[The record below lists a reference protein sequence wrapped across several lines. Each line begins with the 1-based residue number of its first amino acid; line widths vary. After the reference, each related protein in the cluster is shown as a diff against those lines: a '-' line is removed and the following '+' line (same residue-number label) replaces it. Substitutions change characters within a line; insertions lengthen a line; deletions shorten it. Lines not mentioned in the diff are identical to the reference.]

1 MISKLVLSGFKSF
14 SQYQTLKL
22 GNFSLL
28 LGANASGK
36 SNVGDALRFLHGI
49 SRGYTL
55 LEIMNEKRGI
65 GGELIWKGIR
75 GGLKEIYHNIQ
86 RNNSDKTLD
95 VFSLIVKILTQ
106 NPERVLDYDVCIM
119 IEPNKNPSI
128 VIESLELD
136 ANEIYRFSPESTDE
150 LKKTIQLNEN
160 ETIEV
165 RILEGRSAELNVS
178 KERPILTQM
187 TEDLDEKLLKY
198 ALATQIKKRMKGND
212 GKVTLSSGLTL
223 HIMGK
228 EESLWLENSRYL
240 KQTLSVLQ
248 SMRFFDLNPEAMRVP
263 SLTGQTVLGE
273 QGENL
278 SSVLH
283 AIHEQ
288 KDDTEANLLEW
299 LGALTPTDAT
309 NFKFY
314 IDPYTNKVLAILIE
328 SNGQETSLYSA
339 SDGTLRFL
347 AILAALFSPTPAS
360 LYFFEE
366 IENGIHPSRLYL
378 LVELLE
384 ERAKSG
390 IQIIATTHSPQ
401 LLSLVSQT
409 TLENSSLIYRA
420 GDHHSSQIMPI
431 LEIPNIKEI
440 LEKQD
445 IAKLYSTGWFEDVM
459 EFMQEDS
466 Q

>member
-1 MISKLVLSGFKSF
+1 MMISKLGLSGFKSF
-14 SQYQTLKL
+14 SQHQELKF

-28 LGANASGK
+28 LGTNASGK

-75 GGLKEIYHNIQ
+75 GGVKDSFHRNLNNYKISLDFNNTWNYQISVSKIFNTFIDLEILVADGEKIYEGYYSSSENRLQETDIHGTSVTQ
-86 RNNSDKTLD
+86 PAH
-95 VFSLIVKILTQ
+95 SLIQSRIFQSNFEDHEQLPTSIR
-106 NPERVLDYDVCIM
+106 NFLLDYQLDKYKLAKERTKQLSHTLFVI
-119 IEPNKNPSI
+119 NKFQK
-128 VIESLELD
+128 
-136 ANEIYRFSPESTDE
+136 Y
-150 LKKTIQLNEN
+150 IQL
-160 ETIEV
+160 
-165 RILEGRSAELNVS
+165 
-178 KERPILTQM
+178 
-187 TEDLDEKLLKY
+187 
-198 ALATQIKKRMKGND
+198 IK
-212 GKVTLSSGLTL
+212 
-223 HIMGK
+223 
-228 EESLWLENSRYL
+228 
-240 KQTLSVLQ
+240 
-248 SMRFFDLNPEAMRVP
+248 FFDLNPEAMRSP

-283 AIHEQ
+283 AICEQ
-288 KDDTEANLLEW
+288 EDTKANLLEW

-309 NFKFY
+309 HFKFY
-314 IDPYTNKVLAILIE
+314 TDPYTNKVLAILIE

-440 LEKQD
+440 LEKQE
-445 IAKLYSTGWFEDVM
+445 IAKLYATGWFEDIM

>member
-1 MISKLVLSGFKSF
+1 MISKLVLDGFKSF
-14 SQYQTLKL
+14 FHHQELKL
-22 GNFSLL
+22 GDFSIL
-28 LGANASGK
+28 LGTNASGK
-36 SNVGDALRFLHGI
+36 SNIGDALRFLHGI
-49 SRGYTL
+49 ARGYTL

-75 GGLKEIYHNIQ
+75 GGLKEICNTQADSVKLTEENKFALNI
-86 RNNSDKTLD
+86 NIY
-95 VFSLIVKILTQ
+95 VYVKEVEYKIDLG
-106 NPERVLDYDVCIM
+106 I
-119 IEPNKNPSI
+119 I
-128 VIESLELD
+128 
-136 ANEIYRFSPESTDE
+136 
-150 LKKTIQLNEN
+150 
-160 ETIEV
+160 V
-165 RILEGRSAELNVS
+165 RILNNKPDIFREFLKINDTTVYVLETD
-178 KERPILTQM
+178 PI
-187 TEDLDEKLLKY
+187 EKLKKLVDSIEPSLSAGLKILGDAP
-198 ALATQIKKRMKGND
+198 ALLKIFSYLSERLHNSFARIQENKG
-212 GKVTLSSGLTL
+212 GEKSEKMLLTA
-223 HIMGK
+223 GYRFTSVSTTD
-228 EESLWLENSRYL
+228 ESLLNDIINPI
-240 KQTLSVLQ
+240 KQALYYLQ
-248 SMRFFDLNPEAMRVP
+248 SARFFDLNPEIMRIP
-263 SLTGQTVLGE
+263 TLTGQTVLGE
-273 QGENL
+273 HGENL

-283 AIHEQ
+283 AICEQ
-288 KDDTEANLLEW
+288 EDTKANLLEW

-309 NFKFY
+309 DFKFY
-314 IDPYTNKVLAILIE
+314 TDPYTNKVLAILIE

-409 TLENSSLIYRA
+409 TLENSSLIYRTGKPA
-420 GDHHSSQIMPI
+420 SSRIMPI
-431 LEIPNIKEI
+431 LEILNIKEI

-445 IAKLYSTGWFEDVM
+445 IAKLHATGWFEDM
-459 EFMQEDS
+459 AEFMQEDS

>member
-14 SQYQTLKL
+14 SQYQILKL
-22 GNFSLL
+22 GNFSIL
-28 LGANASGK
+28 LGTNASGK
-36 SNVGDALRFLHGI
+36 SNVGDALRFLQGTVE
-49 SRGYTL
+49 GYTF
-55 LEIMNEKRGI
+55 LEVSNGKRGI
-65 GGELIWKGIR
+65 HGETVWKGIR
-75 GGLKEIYHNIQ
+75 GGINELFHGKTNECSLYIAKNNLKFEYVYNYGILISKDASSIEPFLLSENLTINNEKTCEFLFPLDGSEGTCNFLDIM
-86 RNNSDKTLD
+86 RNGIDVKFHHSGIFGDIFKFPYQASSNYTTLRLQSFVNMSPFYLKLPESDRQKLD
-95 VFSLIVKILTQ
+95 KLPKIL
-106 NPERVLDYDVCIM
+106 D
-119 IEPNKNPSI
+119 
-128 VIESLELD
+128 
-136 ANEIYRFSPESTDE
+136 EIRHDF
-150 LKKTIQLNEN
+150 
-160 ETIEV
+160 V
-165 RILEGRSAELNVS
+165 
-178 KERPILTQM
+178 PI
-187 TEDLDEKLLKY
+187 K
-198 ALATQIKKRMKGND
+198 
-212 GKVTLSSGLTL
+212 
-223 HIMGK
+223 
-228 EESLWLENSRYL
+228 
-240 KQTLSVLQ
+240 
-248 SMRFFDLNPEAMRVP
+248 FFDLNPEAMRTP

-278 SSVLH
+278 SSVLQ
-283 AIHEQ
+283 AICEQ
-288 KDDTEANLLEW
+288 TDTKANLLEW
-299 LGALTPTDAT
+299 LGALTPTDAA

-314 IDPYTNKVLAILIE
+314 TDPYTNKVLAILVE

-401 LLSLVSQT
+401 LLNLVSQT

-420 GDHHSSQIMPI
+420 GEPSSSRIMPI

-445 IAKLYSTGWFEDVM
+445 IAKLYSTGWFEDIM

>member
-22 GNFSLL
+22 GNFSIL
-28 LGANASGK
+28 LGTNASGK
-36 SNVGDALRFLHGI
+36 SNVGDALRFLQGTVQ
-49 SRGYTL
+49 GYTF
-55 LEIMNEKRGI
+55 LEVLNGKRGI
-65 GGELIWKGIR
+65 HGETVWKGIR
-75 GGLKEIYHNIQ
+75 GGINELFHGKTNECSLSVAKNNLKSEYVYNYGIMISKDASSIDPFLFSEDLIINDNKVCEFRFTPDSSKGVCNFFDIMRHGIIDTKFLHSGIFGDVFKFPYQDKSNYPTLRLQTHDPNMFQ
-86 RNNSDKTLD
+86 SYRRLPESDKQKLD
-95 VFSLIVKILTQ
+95 KLPKII
-106 NPERVLDYDVCIM
+106 D
-119 IEPNKNPSI
+119 
-128 VIESLELD
+128 
-136 ANEIYRFSPESTDE
+136 EIRHDF
-150 LKKTIQLNEN
+150 
-160 ETIEV
+160 V
-165 RILEGRSAELNVS
+165 
-178 KERPILTQM
+178 PI
-187 TEDLDEKLLKY
+187 K
-198 ALATQIKKRMKGND
+198 
-212 GKVTLSSGLTL
+212 
-223 HIMGK
+223 
-228 EESLWLENSRYL
+228 
-240 KQTLSVLQ
+240 
-248 SMRFFDLNPEAMRVP
+248 FFDLNPEVMRTP

-278 SSVLH
+278 SSVLQ
-283 AIHEQ
+283 AISKQ
-288 KDDTEANLLEW
+288 ADTKANLLEW

-314 IDPYTNKVLAILIE
+314 TDPYTNKVLAILVE

-384 ERAKSG
+384 KRAESG

-401 LLSLVSQT
+401 LLSLVSQS

-431 LEIPNIKEI
+431 LDIPNIKEI

-445 IAKLYSTGWFEDVM
+445 IAKLYATGWFEDVM
-459 EFMQEDS
+459 EFMQGDA